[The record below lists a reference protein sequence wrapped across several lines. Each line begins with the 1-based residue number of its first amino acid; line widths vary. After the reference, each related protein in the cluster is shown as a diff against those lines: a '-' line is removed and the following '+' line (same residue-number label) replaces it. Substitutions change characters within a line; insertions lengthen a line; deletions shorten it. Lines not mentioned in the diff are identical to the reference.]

1 MHAKS
6 SATLPGILLAVA
18 AAALASCT
26 RSPPQASPEPTVA
39 SAAPPALAPAP
50 APAVASSD
58 VTAPPAS
65 VVARFHLSPFYTQYV
80 DADTLPIV
88 GSARVSPFAIVEA
101 RFLVR
106 KMIGARPGILH
117 AMAKNNVRLA
127 VMAAT
132 EMTTDIPEH
141 SDLTPKT
148 YWDRRARGLGATEAR
163 PAVSAAEENLLDLP
177 GDPYRAE
184 NILIHEFA
192 HAIHE
197 RGMVTVD
204 PSFDSRLV
212 AAYEHA
218 RAKGLWANTY
228 AATNRMEY
236 WAEATQSWFGCNR
249 ANDKEHGPIDTRDK
263 LVPYD
268 PEIAVLL
275 REVFGD
281 GPWRYKKPAAR
292 PPEERAHLTGFD
304 VTKAGRFAWPA
315 SAPPLSNQGR
325 ALAWLPSNAVPR
337 VSPASTAPTSIQF
350 ENHRSADVTI
360 AWLGFDGQRKTYATV
375 RPGGTAVQQTFAGH
389 VWFVSE
395 ASGTLGAVAAID
407 TPGLVEIR

>member
-1 MHAKS
+1 M
-6 SATLPGILLAVA
+6 LVGLGGLG
-18 AAALASCT
+18 AALPSCT
-26 RSPPQASPEPTVA
+26 RSPAQASPDPIVA
-39 SAAPPALAPAP
+39 SAPPAPAP
-50 APAVASSD
+50 APVGVGVAASD
-58 VTAPPAS
+58 VIAPPAG
-65 VVARFHLSPFYTQYV
+65 VVAQFHLSPFYRQYV
-80 DADTLPIV
+80 DAETLPIV

-106 KMIGARPGILH
+106 HMVGARPEILR

-141 SDLTPKT
+141 SDLQPKT

-177 GDPYRAE
+177 GDPYKAE

-204 PSFDSRLV
+204 PTFDSRLL

-218 RAKGLWANTY
+218 RVAGLWANTY

-236 WAEATQSWFGCNR
+236 WAEATQSWFDCNR
-249 ANDKEHGPIDTRDK
+249 ANDNQHGPIDTRDK

-268 PEIAVLL
+268 PQIAVLL

-281 GPWRYKKPAAR
+281 SPWRYKKPALR
-292 PPEERAHLTGFD
+292 PPEERVHLVGFD

-315 SAPPLSNQGR
+315 SAPPLSSPGR

-337 VSPASTAPTSIQF
+337 TSPASTTQTSIQF
-350 ENHRSADVTI
+350 ENHRNADVTI

-375 RPGGTAVQQTFAGH
+375 RAGGTVVQPTFAGH
-389 VWFVSE
+389 VWLASD

-407 TPGLVEIR
+407 TPALVEIR